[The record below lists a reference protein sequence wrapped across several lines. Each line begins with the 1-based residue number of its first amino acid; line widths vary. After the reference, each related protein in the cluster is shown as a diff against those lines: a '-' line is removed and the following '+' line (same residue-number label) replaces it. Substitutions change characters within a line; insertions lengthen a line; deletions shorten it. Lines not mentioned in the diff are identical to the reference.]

1 MNVKMAPIDVIEMQ
15 TAKIQAQV
23 TSALVVL
30 VTPVTGGHARTLTS
44 VQRVKIVATGM
55 QTV

>member
-15 TAKIQAQV
+15 TAKIQAQA